1 MALTGAPAAMTPLM
15 MKLGD
20 DPKVIP
26 LPAEPITVGR
36 SSQNAIAIMD
46 ASLSRVH
53 CEIRKADGVILV
65 KDLGSRN
72 GTLVNGTAV
81 KESKVSGGDR
91 IDVGIC
97 RIQVIAEGASFKLE
111 VSAGKGSATPRVAG
125 AETKRIQE
133 AAVTADNLGRAGASR
148 ADVVSWGKRGGGSPA
163 LVAGGVFAVLVVVVA
178 AVVLK
183 GKKQAGP
190 VVVADPW
197 RGFDYAAG
205 ADFSKDWKP
214 APATSTLLSLSA
226 GREGNGLEVARK
238 PGESGL
244 GEAWGPRKAVEARK
258 AYRLTAYLRPA
269 GGMAGLRVGWCRPGE
284 ARPFAW
290 SGTGLTAEEGDAGG
304 TWAVPEGAVE
314 AQISCVVAGDAGRTV
329 LDDVDFAEATLP
341 DRPPVAGRAIRA
353 VFEAPGIFY
362 FAARDAAW
370 IPAAVGVEGA
380 DASCSIGST
389 RTAAGGSYGIPN
401 PSGSTAAVTIEE
413 ERDAEGDG
421 FVLRFK
427 SRGSGA
433 QLAIVSPEAFTDG
446 RPVAEKI
453 RAERLVVGRA
463 GGRVALELRPEAEV
477 SIDDGRVVIRFPAEQ
492 FEIAFLPE
500 GSGKVQ
506 AGLEEAAKAEAARQ
520 YGKAL
525 ELYDAVV
532 EKNAK
537 GELGAAAAE
546 RADAIRAIAAA
557 ALKRARDL
565 RSDAEF
571 SGKSSVCDDAVKEYL
586 AVEADF
592 DGTEYAAQARAE
604 REATEELRGQ
614 LASEMATS
622 EAGRL
627 LAAAEAYLNEGKLA
641 LARAFCEAVQD
652 RTGDADAA
660 ARAESLLQRIAAKE
674 NDR

>member
-1 MALTGAPAAMTPLM
+1 MALTGAPAAMTPLT

-36 SSQNAIAIMD
+36 SSQNGIAIMD

-53 CEIRKADGVILV
+53 CEIRRADGVILV

-72 GTLVNGTAV
+72 GTLVNGEAV
-81 KESKVSGGDR
+81 KESRVSGGDR

-111 VSAGKGSATPRVAG
+111 VSAGKGSSTPRVAG
-125 AETKRIQE
+125 ADTKRIQE
-133 AAVTADNLGRAGASR
+133 TARTSENLGRAGVSR
-148 ADVVSWGKRGGGSPA
+148 VDVVSWGRRGGGSPA
-163 LVAGGVFAVLVVVVA
+163 LVAGVVFAALVVVVA
-178 AVVLK
+178 GVVLK
-183 GKKQAGP
+183 GKKRAGP
-190 VVVADPW
+190 VVVTDPW

-205 ADFSKDWKP
+205 ADISKDWKA
-214 APATSTLLSLSA
+214 APGTPTTVALAA

-244 GEAWGPRKAVEARK
+244 GEAWGPRKAVQARK
-258 AYRLTAYLRPA
+258 AYRLTAYLRPT
-269 GGMAGLRVGWCRPGE
+269 GGMAGLRVGWCRAGE
-284 ARPFAW
+284 ERPFAW
-290 SGTGLTAEEGDAGG
+290 SGTGLTGEEGDAGG
-304 TWAVPEGAVE
+304 TWAVPEGAAE
-314 AQISCVVAGDAGRTV
+314 AQISCVVAGDAGRAV
-329 LDDVDFAEATLP
+329 LDDVDFAEANLP
-341 DRPPVAGRAIRA
+341 DRPPIAGRTIRA

-362 FAARDAAW
+362 FAAREAAW

-380 DASCSIGST
+380 DASCSIGSS
-389 RTAAGGSYGIPN
+389 RTAAGGTYGLPN
-401 PSGSTAAVTIEE
+401 PSGSTAAVTVEE

-427 SRGSGA
+427 SKGA
-433 QLAIVSPEAFTDG
+433 GARLAIASAEALADG
-446 RPVAEKI
+446 RALTEKT
-453 RAERLVVGRA
+453 RSERVVVGRA

-477 SIDDGRVVIRFPAEQ
+477 AVEDGRVVIRFPAEQ
-492 FEIAFLPE
+492 FEVAFLPE
-500 GSGKVQ
+500 GAGKVQ

-532 EKNAK
+532 EKNPK

-571 SGKSSVCDDAVKEYL
+571 SGKSPVCDDAVREYL

-614 LASEMATS
+614 LSSEMATS
-622 EAGRL
+622 EVGRL

-652 RTGDADAA
+652 RTGDPDAA
-660 ARAESLLQRIAAKE
+660 ARAESLLQRIAGKE
-674 NDR
+674 IDR